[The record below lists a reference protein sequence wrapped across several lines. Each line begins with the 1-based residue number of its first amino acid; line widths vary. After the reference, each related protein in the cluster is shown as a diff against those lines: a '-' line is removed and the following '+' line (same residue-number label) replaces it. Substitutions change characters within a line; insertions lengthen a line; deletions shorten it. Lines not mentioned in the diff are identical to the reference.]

1 MKMDFAKGLSRAFKA
16 QRRLARLVEKVIKP
30 KARGLQRSKTRRVSP
45 KPLLIEISAFGSNPG
60 RLVMKTFLPSRRLPK
75 NPALVVVLHGCRQTP
90 ESLDSASSF
99 SKLASDRGFV
109 LLYPEQ
115 RIANNSQRCFS
126 WFRPS
131 AVARDR
137 GEVLSIRQMIDEACR
152 QHQIDRSRIFIA
164 GLSAGGAM
172 TAALVAN
179 YPTLFAGAAMI
190 AGMPFGSSR
199 DAMSALRAMKSG
211 AREPAGGWRRPVAE
225 VSGDATSWPAIT
237 IWHGDKDR
245 TVNPLNAQACVD
257 QWLGVLRIARDGGK
271 EERRAWGEL
280 QTWKAPEG
288 KTVSL
293 YSVQDL
299 GHGLPVGRRP
309 LAATGDPFVI
319 PSAISLPL
327 ELMRLW
333 RLRKAA

>member
-1 MKMDFAKGLSRAFKA
+1 MNLGFARALSRAFKF
-16 QRRLARLVEKVIKP
+16 QKRLAKLIMKVIKP
-30 KARGLQRSKTRRVSP
+30 KARRRRPKTRPVAQ
-45 KPLLIEISAFGSNPG
+45 KPLLVEISAFGSNPG
-60 RLVMKTFLPSRRLPK
+60 RLVMKIFVPSRRLPK

-90 ESLDSASSF
+90 ESLDSASCF
-99 SKLASDRGFV
+99 SKLAKERGFV

-115 RIANNSQRCFS
+115 RNANNPQRCFS

-131 AVARDR
+131 AVGRDR

-152 QHQIDRSRIFIA
+152 RHQIDRSRIFIT

-211 AREPAGGWRRPVAE
+211 AREPAGGWGRPVAE
-225 VSGDATSWPAIT
+225 ISSDTTSWPAIT

-245 TVNPLNAQACVD
+245 TVNPLNAQACID

-271 EERRAWGEL
+271 NEQRVWGRL
-280 QTWKAPEG
+280 QTWKASGG

-293 YSVQDL
+293 YSIQDL
-299 GHGLPVGRRP
+299 GHGLPVGRRQP
-309 LAATGDPFVI
+309 AETRDAFVI
-319 PSAISLPL
+319 PSGISLPL

-333 RLRKAA
+333 GLRKVS

>member
-1 MKMDFAKGLSRAFKA
+1 MKLGLARALSRAFKS
-16 QRRLARLVEKVIKP
+16 QKRLAKLVEKVINP
-30 KARGLQRSKTRRVSP
+30 KARRPKRSKTRPVAERP
-45 KPLLIEISAFGSNPG
+45 QLAEISTFGSNPG
-60 RLVMKTFLPSRRLPK
+60 RLLMKTFVPSRRLPK

-115 RIANNSQRCFS
+115 RNANNGHRCFS

-152 QHQIDRSRIFIA
+152 RHRIDRSRIFIA

-179 YPTLFAGAAMI
+179 YPMLFAGAAMI

-211 AREPAGGWRRPVAE
+211 AREPAGGWGRPVAE
-225 VSGDATSWPAIT
+225 ISGDTTSWPRIT
-237 IWHGDKDR
+237 VWHGDKDR
-245 TVNPLNAQACVD
+245 TVNPLNAHACVD
-257 QWLGVLRIARDGGK
+257 QWLEVLRIARDGGK
-271 EERRAWGEL
+271 EERKAWGRL
-280 QTWKAPEG
+280 QTWKAPQG
-288 KTVSL
+288 KSVSL

-299 GHGLPVGRRP
+299 GHGLPVRKGP
-309 LAATGDPFVI
+309 LAETSDPYVI
-319 PSAISLPL
+319 PSDISLPL

-333 RLRKAA
+333 GLGKVF